1 MKTVLLP
8 SLYLPPAE
16 IFRQLVD
23 ADELVIAEDECWE
36 KQTLRSRCQVLGA
49 NGIQTL
55 SIPVQHTGGIRK
67 PVKDITISYNEAWV
81 RVHKGAIFSAYNTS
95 SFFTYFREELF
106 DIYDKKPKYLV
117 DFNRDLLHFVLRKLK
132 LKIKIN
138 TSNNYNQLIDLK
150 DFTNLSK
157 IQSDLP
163 PIPPYP
169 QVFSYKMP
177 FQPTLSVLD
186 LLSNKGGW

>member
-138 TSNNYNQLIDLK
+138 ALNNNNQLIDLVE
-150 DFTNLSK
+150 FTNLNK

-163 PIPPYP
+163 PIHPYP

-177 FQPTLSVLD
+177 FQPTLSVID